1 MKNLST
7 IGRILFAIPFAV
19 FGINH
24 FLFLDFYIG
33 NVTSFIPLGPYTII
47 LTGILM
53 IVASLSIIF
62 NRYVKVS
69 TILLAMLLFIFILT
83 IHIPAPFDPQKW
95 QFALIELLKDTSL
108 LGGSLMI
115 AGMVYE
121 KNPDPSDL
129 E

>member
-19 FGINH
+19 FGLNH
-24 FLFLDFYIG
+24 FLFLNFYIG
-33 NVTSFIPLGPYTII
+33 EVSSFIPLGPYTII
-47 LTGILM
+47 LTGIFLIM
-53 IVASLSIIF
+53 ASLSIIL
-62 NRYVKVS
+62 NKYVKVS
-69 TILLAMLLFIFILT
+69 TILLSVLLLIFIIT
-83 IHIPAPFDPQKW
+83 IHIPGLFDPNKW

-115 AGMVYE
+115 AGMMFDKE
-121 KNPDPSDL
+121 K